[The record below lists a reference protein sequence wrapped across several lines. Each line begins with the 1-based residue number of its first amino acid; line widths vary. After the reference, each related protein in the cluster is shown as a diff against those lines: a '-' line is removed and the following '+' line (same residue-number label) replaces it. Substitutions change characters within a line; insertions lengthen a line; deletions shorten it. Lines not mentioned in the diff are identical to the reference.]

1 MVITTRNFDLKR
13 SNLKMAEKSRV
24 IILALAGEELL
35 GFFYYIYPESTVL
48 YDEVTHCL
56 DCCFLFSFLVF
67 NNPGAT
73 LKDFNFQM
81 VWEDVNNNTNSYG

>member
-35 GFFYYIYPESTVL
+35 GFFITYILNLQYYMMKLPTALTAAFYSA
-48 YDEVTHCL
+48 
-56 DCCFLFSFLVF
+56 FLFL
-67 NNPGAT
+67 T
-73 LKDFNFQM
+73 TQ
-81 VWEDVNNNTNSYG
+81 EQH